1 MSSRGQFFSQDLLSA
16 AVIFMLSMG
25 ALTYA
30 WSTSKARMAERRVIE
45 ELEHKSWAAS
55 AALAETPGEP
65 EWWEDGAVN
74 VTSYGLASVPLVLS
88 ADKVSAFRGAG
99 VDDVREA
106 LRLGSSRYHLILRD
120 GGRVLTEAGER
131 PSGEFAS
138 SAWRVVSYGNGTAVM
153 EFTVWDNLP
162 GAVFP

>member
-1 MSSRGQFFSQDLLSA
+1 MSSRGQFFSQDLMSA

-30 WSTSKARMAERRVIE
+30 WGMSKTRMAERRVMD

-65 EWWEDGAVN
+65 YWWEEGGVN
-74 VTSYGLASVPLVLS
+74 VTSYGLASSPLVLS
-88 ADKVSAFRGAG
+88 ADKVSAFRDAD

-106 LRLGSSRYHLILRD
+106 MLLGSSRYHLILRD
-120 GGRVLTEAGER
+120 GGRVLDGAGER

-138 SAWRVVSYGNGTAVM
+138 SAWRVVSYGNGSAVM
-153 EFTVWDNLP
+153 EFTVWDNMSR
-162 GAVFP
+162 GVFP